1 MQNIYLLLGSNLGDR
16 HSYLRE
22 GALLIEKEI
31 GTIEKS
37 SSIYRTAS
45 WGNTQ
50 LPEFLNQALQVS
62 TDLSP
67 QDLLLV
73 INAIERSLG
82 RERIQKWGSRTLD
95 IDILLYGDEIINEP
109 DLVIPHPL
117 MQERRFA
124 LAPLCEIAPDV
135 VHPLIGKKINV
146 LLSQLSDNLFVQ
158 VEFDTSNNMSQDI
171 NKTTFDIDLSYL
183 NDIADGNAEFIIDM
197 IDIFMEQTPVYFD
210 QLDKA
215 IQEKDWKVTG
225 DVAHKIK
232 PTLAFMG
239 VEAAKEQMAEIERKA
254 RNLDRTE
261 EIEAQ
266 VSQLKI
272 SCESL
277 YSGLQKIKDD
287 LQGKG

>member
-1 MQNIYLLLGSNLGDR
+1 MRNIYLLLGSNLGDR

-22 GALLIEKEI
+22 GALLIEREI
-31 GTIEKS
+31 GPIEKS
-37 SSIYRTAS
+37 SSIYQTAS
-45 WGNTQ
+45 WGNTG
-50 LPEFLNQALQVS
+50 LPEFLNQALLVS
-62 TDLSP
+62 TSLSP
-67 QDLLLV
+67 RDLLFTV
-73 INAIERSLG
+73 NAIEKSLG
-82 RERIQKWGSRTLD
+82 RERVQKWGSRTLD
-95 IDILLYGDEIINEP
+95 IDILLYENEIINEP

-135 VHPLIGKKINV
+135 VHPLIGKKIKE
-146 LLSQLSDNLFVQ
+146 LLSELSDDLYVQ
-158 VEFDTSNNMSQDI
+158 VESDNNNMPQDI

-197 IDIFMEQTPVYFD
+197 IDIFMEQTPIYFD

-254 RNLDRTE
+254 RNLDHTE
-261 EIEAQ
+261 EIEEK
-266 VSQLKI
+266 VSQLKV

-277 YSGLQKIKDD
+277 YAGLQKIKDD

>member
-1 MQNIYLLLGSNLGDR
+1 MRNIYLLLGSNLGDR

-22 GALLIEKEI
+22 GTLLIEREI
-31 GTIEKS
+31 GPIEKS
-37 SSIYRTAS
+37 SSIYQTAS
-45 WGNTQ
+45 WGNTG

-62 TDLSP
+62 TSLSP
-67 QDLLLV
+67 SDLLFTV
-73 INAIERSLG
+73 NAIEKFLG
-82 RERIQKWGSRTLD
+82 RERVQKWGSRTLD
-95 IDILLYGDEIINEP
+95 IDILLYENEIINEP

-135 VHPLIGKKINV
+135 VHPLIGKKIKE
-146 LLSQLSDNLFVQ
+146 LLSELSDDLYVQ
-158 VEFDTSNNMSQDI
+158 VESDNNNMPQDI

-197 IDIFMEQTPVYFD
+197 IDIFMEQTPIYFD

-254 RNLDRTE
+254 RNLDHTE
-261 EIEAQ
+261 EIEEK
-266 VSQLKI
+266 VSQLKV

-277 YSGLQKIKDD
+277 YAGLQKIKDD

>member
-1 MQNIYLLLGSNLGDR
+1 MRNIYLLLGSNLGDR

-22 GALLIEKEI
+22 GALLIEREI
-31 GTIEKS
+31 GPIEKS
-37 SSIYRTAS
+37 SSIYQTAS
-45 WGNTQ
+45 WGNTG

-62 TDLSP
+62 TSLSP
-67 QDLLLV
+67 RDLLFTV
-73 INAIERSLG
+73 NAIEKSLG
-82 RERIQKWGSRTLD
+82 RERVQKWGSRTLD
-95 IDILLYGDEIINEP
+95 IDILLYENEIINEP

-135 VHPLIGKKINV
+135 VHPLIRKKIKE
-146 LLSQLSDNLFVQ
+146 LLSELSDDLYVQ
-158 VEFDTSNNMSQDI
+158 VESDNNNMPEDI

-197 IDIFMEQTPVYFD
+197 IDIFMEQTPIYFD
-210 QLDKA
+210 QLCKA
-215 IQEKDWKVTG
+215 IEEKDWKVTG

-254 RNLDRTE
+254 RNLDHTE
-261 EIEAQ
+261 EIEEQ

-277 YSGLQKIKDD
+277 YAGLQKIKDD

>member
-1 MQNIYLLLGSNLGDR
+1 MRNIYLLLGSNLGDR

-22 GALLIEKEI
+22 GALLIEREI
-31 GTIEKS
+31 GPIEKS
-37 SSIYRTAS
+37 SSIYQTAS
-45 WGNTQ
+45 WGNTG

-62 TDLSP
+62 TSLSP
-67 QDLLLV
+67 RDLLFTV
-73 INAIERSLG
+73 NAIEKSLG
-82 RERIQKWGSRTLD
+82 RERVQKWGSRTLD
-95 IDILLYGDEIINEP
+95 IDILLYENEIINEP

-124 LAPLCEIAPDV
+124 LAPLCEIAPDM
-135 VHPLIGKKINV
+135 VHPLIGKKIKE
-146 LLSQLSDNLFVQ
+146 LLSELSDDLYVQ
-158 VEFDTSNNMSQDI
+158 VESDNNNMPQDI

-254 RNLDRTE
+254 RNLDHTE
-261 EIEAQ
+261 EIEEK

-277 YSGLQKIKDD
+277 YAGLQKIKDD

>member
-1 MQNIYLLLGSNLGDR
+1 MRNIYLLLGSNLGDR

-22 GALLIEKEI
+22 GALLIEREI
-31 GTIEKS
+31 GPIEKS
-37 SSIYRTAS
+37 SSIYQTAS
-45 WGNTQ
+45 WGNTG

-62 TDLSP
+62 TSLSP
-67 QDLLLV
+67 RDLLFTV
-73 INAIERSLG
+73 NAIEKSLG
-82 RERIQKWGSRTLD
+82 RERVQKWGSRTLD
-95 IDILLYGDEIINEP
+95 IDILLYENEIINEP

-124 LAPLCEIAPDV
+124 LAPLCEIAPDM
-135 VHPLIGKKINV
+135 VHPLIGKKIKE
-146 LLSQLSDNLFVQ
+146 LLSELSDDLYVQ
-158 VEFDTSNNMSQDI
+158 VESDNNNMPQDI

-254 RNLDRTE
+254 RNLDHTE
-261 EIEAQ
+261 EIEEK
-266 VSQLKI
+266 VSQLKV

-277 YSGLQKIKDD
+277 YAGLQKIKDD

>member
-16 HSYLRE
+16 HSYLRD
-22 GALLIEKEI
+22 GARLIEKEI
-31 GTIEKS
+31 GHIEKL

-45 WGNTQ
+45 WGNNE

-62 TDLSP
+62 TNLSP
-67 QDLLLV
+67 RDLLLIV
-73 INAIERSLG
+73 NAIEKSLG

-95 IDILLYGDEIINEP
+95 IDILLYGNEIINEP
-109 DLVIPHPL
+109 DLIIPHPL

-124 LAPLCEIAPDV
+124 LTPLCEIAPDV
-135 VHPLIGKKINV
+135 VHPLMEKEIKV
-146 LLSQLSDNLFVQ
+146 LLSQLSDNLSVQ
-158 VEFDTSNNMSQDI
+158 VESETNNMSQDI

-197 IDIFMEQTPVYFD
+197 IDIFMQQTPVYFD

-215 IQEKDWKVTG
+215 IQEKDWKVAG

-239 VEAAKEQMAEIERKA
+239 VEAAKEQMADVERKA
-254 RNLDRTE
+254 RNLDHTE
-261 EIEAQ
+261 ET
-266 VSQLKI
+266 
-272 SCESL
+272 
-277 YSGLQKIKDD
+277 IKDLLRISLLWPSKD
-287 LQGKG
+287 KRRAPGEGVGYEL

>member
-1 MQNIYLLLGSNLGDR
+1 MRNIYLLLGSNLGDR

-22 GALLIEKEI
+22 GALLIEREI
-31 GTIEKS
+31 GPIEKS
-37 SSIYRTAS
+37 SSIYQTAS
-45 WGNTQ
+45 WGNTG

-62 TDLSP
+62 TSLSP
-67 QDLLLV
+67 RDLLFTV
-73 INAIERSLG
+73 NAIEKSLG
-82 RERIQKWGSRTLD
+82 RERVQKWGSRTLD
-95 IDILLYGDEIINEP
+95 IDILLYENEIINEP

-124 LAPLCEIAPDV
+124 LAPLCEIAPHV
-135 VHPLIGKKINV
+135 VHPLIGKKIKE
-146 LLSQLSDNLFVQ
+146 LLSELSDDLYVQ
-158 VEFDTSNNMSQDI
+158 VESDNNNMPQDI
-171 NKTTFDIDLSYL
+171 NKATFDIDLSYL

-197 IDIFMEQTPVYFD
+197 IDIFMEQTPIYFD

-254 RNLDRTE
+254 RNLDHTE
-261 EIEAQ
+261 EIEEK
-266 VSQLKI
+266 VSQLKV

-277 YSGLQKIKDD
+277 YAGLQKIKDD

>member
-1 MQNIYLLLGSNLGDR
+1 MRNIYLLLGSNLGDR

-22 GALLIEKEI
+22 GALLIEREI
-31 GTIEKS
+31 GPIEKS
-37 SSIYRTAS
+37 SSIYQTAS
-45 WGNTQ
+45 WGNTG

-62 TDLSP
+62 TCLSP
-67 QDLLLV
+67 RDLLFTV
-73 INAIERSLG
+73 NAIEKSLG
-82 RERIQKWGSRTLD
+82 RERVQKWGSRTLD
-95 IDILLYGDEIINEP
+95 IDILLYENEIINEP

-124 LAPLCEIAPDV
+124 LAPLCEIAPNV
-135 VHPLIGKKINV
+135 VHPLIQKKIKE
-146 LLSQLSDNLFVQ
+146 LLSELSDDLYVQ
-158 VEFDTSNNMSQDI
+158 VESDNNNMPEDI

-197 IDIFMEQTPVYFD
+197 IDIFMEQTPIYFD
-210 QLDKA
+210 QLCKA
-215 IQEKDWKVTG
+215 IEEKDWKVTG

-254 RNLDRTE
+254 RNLDHTE
-261 EIEAQ
+261 EIEEQ

-277 YSGLQKIKDD
+277 YAGLQKIKDD

>member
-1 MQNIYLLLGSNLGDR
+1 MRNIYLLLGSNLGDR

-22 GALLIEKEI
+22 GALLIEREI
-31 GTIEKS
+31 GPIEKS
-37 SSIYRTAS
+37 SSIYQTAS
-45 WGNTQ
+45 WGNTG

-62 TDLSP
+62 TSLSP
-67 QDLLLV
+67 RDLLFTV
-73 INAIERSLG
+73 NAIEKSLG
-82 RERIQKWGSRTLD
+82 RERVQKWGSRTLD
-95 IDILLYGDEIINEP
+95 IDILLYENEIINEP

-124 LAPLCEIAPDV
+124 LAPLCEIAPNV
-135 VHPLIGKKINV
+135 VHPLIQKKIKE
-146 LLSQLSDNLFVQ
+146 LLSELSDDLYVQ
-158 VEFDTSNNMSQDI
+158 VESDNNNMPEDI

-197 IDIFMEQTPVYFD
+197 IDIFMEQTPIYFD
-210 QLDKA
+210 QLCKA
-215 IQEKDWKVTG
+215 IEEKDWKVTG

-254 RNLDRTE
+254 RNLDHTE
-261 EIEAQ
+261 EIEEQ

-277 YSGLQKIKDD
+277 YAGLQKIKDD